1 MKRLLSLIFFCS
13 IIWGQQPDFN
23 NGSTLGLP
31 ASVVQNNQSNT
42 YTTGVQNFYNAT
54 MVLPTKNNFLATSL
68 SEIGIDSVAN
78 NVHLYSNNA
87 DSIIGTFATTP
98 VNGHCVSVTVSSGTV
113 QLADAGGACTTGSG
127 GGTVSTGTAGQI
139 AYYATTGN
147 TVSGLNATGSGNAVL
162 ATSPTLVTPN
172 LGTPSSLNLLNAT
185 GLPLTTG
192 VSGVL
197 PVANGGTGVTASSGV
212 NSVVLRDSN
221 GNVTSNAF
229 YNGYTRLN
237 AAGGT
242 TTLLISSTPNW
253 IVYGSNNQ
261 TFVLPDA
268 TTLPVGATFTFNN
281 VTAAN
286 TLTINTNGGTSLDAI
301 TTGGLKQYVLN
312 NNSTAA
318 GTWSYSALS
327 PNGVSWTPTNLTYT
341 GTITGATWN
350 GNNIGIA

>member
-147 TVSGLNATGSGNAVL
+147 TVSGLNATGSGNADRK
-162 ATSPTLVTPN
+162 S
-172 LGTPSSLNLLNAT
+172 
-185 GLPLTTG
+185 
-192 VSGVL
+192 
-197 PVANGGTGVTASSGV
+197 
-212 NSVVLRDSN
+212 
-221 GNVTSNAF
+221 
-229 YNGYTRLN
+229 TRLN
-237 AAGGT
+237 
-242 TTLLISSTPNW
+242 SSH
-253 IVYGSNNQ
+253 
-261 TFVLPDA
+261 
-268 TTLPVGATFTFNN
+268 
-281 VTAAN
+281 
-286 TLTINTNGGTSLDAI
+286 
-301 TTGGLKQYVLN
+301 
-312 NNSTAA
+312 
-318 GTWSYSALS
+318 
-327 PNGVSWTPTNLTYT
+327 
-341 GTITGATWN
+341 
-350 GNNIGIA
+350 